1 MVAWTD
7 RPADWDK
14 PGHIDRA
21 DEKEA
26 ILDRIELSPEVQIFY
41 KTGDTSRSSANTGTT
56 YTDDPQLGPAQVVA
70 SGVYVVELVMSTT
83 IGAGNLNTQFT
94 FPSGTAEAV
103 TFDWNNGSVAY
114 ASAWQ
119 KVASSSSPIVNGG
132 FSTGGPIKI
141 TFTLFVGSTGGNLA
155 FQWAQAASN
164 AANTTLLKGSWL
176 RVTRV
181 A

>member
-1 MVAWTD
+1 MVAWAD

-14 PGHIDRA
+14 PGHVDRS

-26 ILDRIELSPEVQIFY
+26 ILDRIELSPEVQFTY
-41 KTGDTSRSSANTGTT
+41 KTGDTSRSSANTGAT
-56 YTDDPQLGPAQVVA
+56 YTDDPHLTASVVA
-70 SGVYVVELVMSTT
+70 SGVYVVELVTSTT

-94 FPSGTAEAV
+94 FPSGTGEAAK
-103 TFDWNNGSVAY
+103 FDWNNGSVAY
-114 ASAWQ
+114 ASAWT
-119 KVASSSSPIVNGG
+119 KVASSSSPLVMGG
-132 FSTGGPIKI
+132 FTTGGPINI
-141 TFTLFVGSTGGNLA
+141 TFTLFVGSTGGTLA

-164 AANTTLLKGSWL
+164 AANTTILKGSWL